1 METIEGLVNFVY
13 YINSREH
20 AQSQLC
26 KHAEGVTNEIHEHH
40 MLASRSITQM
50 VSDKCH
56 KRERQVNQSHASGSD
71 NFNGAEEILSEILG
85 YFVNGSKYLA

>member
-1 METIEGLVNFVY
+1 
-13 YINSREH
+13 
-20 AQSQLC
+20 
-26 KHAEGVTNEIHEHH
+26 
-40 MLASRSITQM
+40 M

-71 NFNGAEEILSEILG
+71 NFNGAEEILSKILG